1 MSEAKKSVSARTIIM
16 PAEKAG
22 KNKGKTVPALLLDFT
37 AKTDLPF
44 TIAALLVFEMNGSR
58 NYKVLPLNSE
68 LALRDFKKLP
78 VEINRIISRLTKEK
92 LGALSDDFAAQYDE
106 LINTNL
112 TKESFL
118 QKKMLLHI
126 YNQLLELKP
135 FNVVLKWYYQAVDE
149 MLLTTSVI
157 KPASFSHYTPKLS
170 FELVRTNS
178 SFLRMLA
185 LVNINEQL
193 IAVTEFKRHAFLLQ
207 SRNEFFILDIKDALT
222 LDKFPDGYVD
232 ISADDEQVFL
242 KEIAEPLALQ
252 YSVNRDVL
260 LISEELHVLPHAK
273 VYLSEL
279 NNNFLMISFKWQY
292 GEFEIDDDATD
303 IVEIASEG
311 TRYKVNRNT
320 VAEKEI
326 KDFVCSMHAKFKQQR
341 NGYYYLSFA
350 DAEKSQWFVKSYRKL
365 IDKNIPVYGMEQL
378 KHFRYNQH
386 VPVIHIQFDGK
397 GIDWFDLRVEISFGE
412 QKVLLADLQKALFNK
427 QQFLLL
433 KDGTIGVIPE
443 EWAQEYGM
451 LFRMGHLQ
459 KDGLRLNKLHH
470 TLLENIKDGEA
481 ITSTAIA
488 GNYKEKWQQLQQH
501 KEQLFPVPAAIKATL
516 RDYQQ
521 AGFEWMCLLDEM
533 QWGGCLADDMGL
545 GKTLQTITFLQHV
558 CNKYKHETHL
568 VVCPTS
574 LLYNWENELKK
585 FAPQLSYYI
594 YYKPDKA
601 FDENVFKQYD
611 IVITTYGRV
620 RNDIEQLEQFRF
632 GYIVCDESHV
642 IKNPAAQLSKAIVRL
657 QSRNRMVLSGTPVQ
671 NNTFDLYTQMNFIN
685 PGLLGNREFFKTEFS
700 QPIDKRGDKEK
711 STQLKKLI
719 YPFLLRRTKEQ
730 VAKDLPAKTEI
741 TLWCEMGE
749 EQRKVYD
756 TLKDHYR
763 ENLLQ
768 RIEKDGMGS
777 SAVYILEGLTK
788 LRQACNAPQLL
799 KDYKDA
805 TKESVKLQEL
815 LSELEENTG
824 NHKVLIFSQFT
835 GMLQLIADA
844 MQEHHIPYYYLDGG
858 TKAEQRQQLVERFQ
872 TTDEAKVFL
881 ISLKAGGVG
890 LTLTAADYVYLID
903 PWWNPAAEQQAI
915 DRTHR
920 IGQQQKVFAYKMI
933 CRDTVEEKIL
943 ALQQR
948 KRSLAADLISED
960 TGFVKALSTE
970 DVAYLFS

>member
-1 MSEAKKSVSARTIIM
+1 MSEMKKNTAKKTIIL
-16 PAEKAG
+16 PAEKPG
-22 KNKGKTVPALLLDFT
+22 KNKGATDAALLLDFT
-37 AKTDLPF
+37 ANKELPF
-44 TIAALLVFEMNGSR
+44 TVSTLLMQEMNGSR

-68 LALRDFKKLP
+68 QGLQDFKKLP
-78 VEINRIISRLTKEK
+78 KDITFII
-92 LGALSDDFAAQYDE
+92 G
-106 LINTNL
+106 NL
-112 TKESFL
+112 TKDKL
-118 QKKMLLHI
+118 NDQKQRTVWQYNNRHSKDVSLKTYQRQKMLTHI
-126 YNQLLELKP
+126 YYRLQELKP
-135 FNVVLKWYYQAVDE
+135 FSAIVKWYYRQRE
-149 MLLTTSVI
+149 ENNITI
-157 KPASFSHYTPKLS
+157 KPAAFSNYTPKLS
-170 FELVRTNS
+170 FELMRTDIGM
-178 SFLRMLA
+178 LRMMVQ
-185 LVNINEQL
+185 VNINEQFFPL
-193 IAVTEFKRHAFLLQ
+193 TDFKRHGFLLQ
-207 SRNEFFILDIKDALT
+207 SKNEFFLLPLKDMELLNNYPA
-222 LDKFPDGYVD
+222 GY
-232 ISADDEQVFL
+232 ADVPAAKETDFL
-242 KEIAEPLALQ
+242 LQTVEPLAKE
-252 YSVNRDVL
+252 YAVNRDIL
-260 LISEELHVLPHAK
+260 LQDEQTDISFHAK
-273 VYLSEL
+273 IYLNEL
-279 NNNFLMISFKWQY
+279 NNNFLMITPRWQY
-292 GEFEIDDDATD
+292 GLFEMDDEPGEVFTAVD
-303 IVEIASEG
+303 EG
-311 TRYKVNRNT
+311 KRYTIKRDKA
-320 VAEKEI
+320 AEKEV
-326 KDFVCSMHAKFKQQR
+326 KDFICGMHAKFAQQR
-341 NGYYYLSFA
+341 NGYYYLSFTE
-350 DAEKSQWFVKSYRKL
+350 AEKSQWFVKFYRKL
-365 IDKNIPVYGMEQL
+365 LDKDIPLYGMEHL
-378 KHFRYNQH
+378 KHFRYSKH
-386 VPVIHIQFDGK
+386 IPVINVQFDGK
-397 GIDWFDLRVEISFGE
+397 GIDWFDLRVEIHYGD
-412 QKVLLADLQKALFNK
+412 QKVSLADLQKALFNK
-427 QQFLLL
+427 QSFLLL
-433 KDGTIGVIPE
+433 KDGTIGAIPE

-451 LFRMGHLQ
+451 LFRMGHLE
-459 KDGLRLNKLHH
+459 KDTIKLSKLHY

-481 ITSTAIA
+481 ISANAITKE
-488 GNYKEKWQQLQQH
+488 YKEKWQRLQQH
-501 KEQLFPVPAAIKATL
+501 KENLFPVPAAINAKL
-516 RDYQQ
+516 RNYQQ

-545 GKTLQTITFLQHV
+545 GKTLQTITFLQHI
-558 CNKYKHETHL
+558 CRKYKNETHL

-620 RNDIEQLEQFRF
+620 RNDIEQMEQFRF
-632 GYIVCDESHV
+632 GYIVCDESHY
-642 IKNPAAQLSKAIVRL
+642 IKNPAAQLSKSIVQL
-657 QSRNRMVLSGTPVQ
+657 QSRNKLALSGTPIQ

-685 PGLLGNREFFKTEFS
+685 PGLLGNREFFKSEFS

-711 STQLKKLI
+711 SAQLKKI
-719 YPFLLRRTKEQ
+719 IFPFLLRRTKEQ
-730 VAKDLPAKTEI
+730 VAKDLPSKTEI

-756 TLKDHYR
+756 TFKDYYR
-763 ENLLQ
+763 ENLLE

-788 LRQACNAPQLL
+788 LRQICNAPKLI

-805 TKESVKLQEL
+805 TSESVKLQEL
-815 LSELEENTG
+815 LNELEENTG
-824 NHKVLIFSQFT
+824 DHKVLVFSQFT

-858 TKAEQRQQLVERFQ
+858 TKAEKRQELVQRFQ

-948 KRSLAADLISED
+948 KKSLAEDIISED
-960 TGFVKALSTE
+960 TGFIKALSTE